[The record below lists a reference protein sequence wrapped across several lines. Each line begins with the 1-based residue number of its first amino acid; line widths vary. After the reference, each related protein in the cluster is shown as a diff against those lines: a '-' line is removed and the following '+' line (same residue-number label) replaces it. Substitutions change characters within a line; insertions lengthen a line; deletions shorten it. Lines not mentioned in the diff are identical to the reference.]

1 MKKQPV
7 PSIRTYN
14 NTILRLNLSPSFYDS
29 SYEKY
34 WEGKNY
40 GFDYI
45 ELSGREK
52 DEMNVLYLLELLGFP
67 MDETGTFLYKE
78 MIVEASREL
87 KNSGVAEKKMIK
99 SAMAN
104 PYSQFYFNIAR
115 NNLDIGIKTFH
126 QFVSLS
132 YEHRLPKCPKQQIAR
147 KIGVDTNSPD
157 YILLAYKIADYYA
170 KQKEENMQIED
181 GISHCRMGVR
191 QKKYVMQGSRK

>member
-1 MKKQPV
+1 MRKQPV
-7 PSIRTYN
+7 PSIRAYD

-104 PYSQFYFNIAR
+104 PYSQFLFYLNVLLVLHFHS
-115 NNLDIGIKTFH
+115 NLFY
-126 QFVSLS
+126 L
-132 YEHRLPKCPKQQIAR
+132 R
-147 KIGVDTNSPD
+147 KIS
-157 YILLAYKIADYYA
+157 YYKKSLHMA
-170 KQKEENMQIED
+170 
-181 GISHCRMGVR
+181 H
-191 QKKYVMQGSRK
+191 